1 MPVQLRIP
9 RRANLARV
17 AGPMFLGLLA
27 VVAAPQVVL
36 AQRAAQSS
44 GQASA
49 QNSPLNRSQRQA
61 PAQPAAP
68 ATAVPAPNP
77 LTYVDLLELA
87 QASDIVLRAE
97 VADQRVVPPERAP
110 GLAAGKVRLYV
121 EVVTQ
126 ALLAG
131 SGPVGETQAFLLD
144 LPLDARGRRP
154 NIREQVFL
162 LFADRVEGRP
172 GQIQLVG
179 PQAIQP
185 VDPLLEQ
192 RVRHVLTQL
201 VAGDRPPVIEDVR
214 EVMSVP
220 GNLVGES
227 ETQLFLNTREGAPVS
242 LTVLRRPGMAPTWGV
257 SWTEIVDSAARPPV
271 PETLEWY
278 ALACF
283 LPPEVP
289 VAAFIQRDPDSR
301 ARARADYALVLADL
315 GACARSSP

>member
-36 AQRAAQSS
+36 AQSS

-61 PAQPAAP
+61 PAQPAA
-68 ATAVPAPNP
+68 AVAVPAPNP

-227 ETQLFLNTREGAPVS
+227 ETQLFLDTLDGAPVS
-242 LTVLRRPGMAPTWGV
+242 LTVLRRPGMATTWGV
-257 SWTEIVDSAARPPV
+257 SWTEIVDSSARPPAA
-271 PETLEWY
+271 ETLEWY

-283 LPPEVP
+283 LPPELP

-301 ARARADYALVLADL
+301 SRARADYALVQQQLGPCRRSGDLAL
-315 GACARSSP
+315 